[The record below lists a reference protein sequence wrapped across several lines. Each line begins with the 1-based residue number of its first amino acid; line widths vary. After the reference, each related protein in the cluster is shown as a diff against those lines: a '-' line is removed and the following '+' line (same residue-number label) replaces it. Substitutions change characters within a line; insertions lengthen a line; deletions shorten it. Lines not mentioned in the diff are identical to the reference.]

1 MSEKFKYAPGKPGYG
16 TKGDRGEDG
25 RQGLAMYFTSLN
37 PNTQTTIINNKIAN
51 NLTLWPADEPLPDG
65 RVYVTGDLFFDS
77 DGLAYE
83 INAETDTYQYKFA
96 SLNMGGFFVPLG
108 KDTSN
113 GFERYFNSNSSP
125 KFIIDNV
132 YTVSGAIDYTAVP
145 ENIYD
150 VQPKNFARIEYT
162 NIKSDAAL
170 KYNAF
175 TVYTSGENA
184 PQDNHK
190 ALAIVYNEVEKA
202 FHIGNLD
209 NTGLLRNTNLIFD
222 VSLLRQKKE
231 LGKNTFTQDTCVGAI
246 LTNYEIK
253 ANSIFDPNFQS
264 SPTSFYGTMGTTNC
278 SINWNLSDF
287 VNGATNVYGDLY
299 FYENNYPYNGK
310 TFSFINDVSLRPLI
324 FSNVSST
331 PGSYVTITGLS
342 PAKTYAYY
350 MKLYTDTGWTRNSEV
365 QNLFKGA
372 IYVNPSSYVLSASD
386 AAFDLGFDVDANFT
400 WNASILSNPS
410 DFMYNIRC
418 TSIGGLD
425 GSILVDVIANE
436 SINSR
441 VGKIRVH
448 LLPGNTIYKDVSIYQ
463 PRGAIGPELWLTGN
477 SKLYSYSWPYY
488 YIDASRNGN
497 VGGSNP
503 WTVDVSAN
511 AACPWSIDSYPPWVS
526 ISPMSGPAGT
536 LTPITITLDED
547 NDIEYQ
553 RYGTIEFVSGTTPV
567 GSLTIYQRGVE
578 VWIEIGGTE
587 YSLPI
592 NLNYQSSYGGSGYW
606 QVDYGTIY
614 YGDTLYTSMRFTD
627 SAPIDWQWS
636 LPTPSISGVTIYDLT
651 GSGEGWGP
659 TFVGSYP
666 ASGYGQMDCSAGGV
680 DGYPM
685 LIIIQAN

>member
-25 RQGLAMYFTSLN
+25 LQGLAMYFTSLN
-37 PNTQTTIINNKIAN
+37 PNTQATIINNKIAN

-96 SLNMGGFFVPLG
+96 SLNMGGFFVSLG

-145 ENIYD
+145 EDIYS
-150 VQPKNFARIEYT
+150 VQPKNFTRIEYT
-162 NIKSDAAL
+162 NIKSDPAL

-175 TVYTSGENA
+175 TVFTSGENA

-190 ALAIVYNEVEKA
+190 ALAIVYNEDQKA
-202 FHIGNLD
+202 FRIGNLD
-209 NTGLLRNTNLIFD
+209 NLGLLRNTNLIFD

-231 LGKNTFTQDTCVGAI
+231 LGKNTFTQDTCVGAV
-246 LTNYEIK
+246 LTNYEMA
-253 ANSIFDPNFQS
+253 ANSIFDPNFDAAPS
-264 SPTSFYGTMGTTNC
+264 SFYGTMGTTDC
-278 SINWNLSDF
+278 SINWDLSDF

-324 FSNVSST
+324 FPNVGGT
-331 PGSYVTITGLS
+331 GNVRITGINQT
-342 PAKTYAYY
+342 KVYGCY
-350 MKLYTDTGWTRNSEV
+350 MKLYTDTGWVRNSDV
-365 QNLFKGA
+365 VNLFKGS
-372 IYVNPSSYVLSASD
+372 IYVNPSSYTLSSSD
-386 AAFDLGFDVDANFT
+386 AVVDLGFDVDANFT
-400 WNASILSNPS
+400 WDASVYQNP
-410 DFMYNIRC
+410 DNFMYNIRC

-425 GSILVDVIANE
+425 GSILVDLTAN
-436 SINSR
+436 SSTNGR

-448 LLPGNTIYKDVSIYQ
+448 LLPGETIYRDVSIYQ
-463 PRGAIGPELWLTGN
+463 PRGAVGPEMWLTN
-477 SKLYSYSWPYY
+477 NAKLYSYTWPTY

-526 ISPMSGPAGT
+526 IYPMSGPAGT
-536 LTPITITLDED
+536 STTITITVDGNE
-547 NDIEYQ
+547 DIEYQ
-553 RYGTIEFVSGTTPV
+553 RNGTIEFVSGSTSV

-578 VWIEIGGTE
+578 VWLEIGGDE
-587 YSLPI
+587 YKFDGTPI
-592 NLNYQSSYGGSGYW
+592 QIEYQSFGSYW
-606 QVDYGTIY
+606 QVNGGPLYYGT
-614 YGDTLYTSMRFTD
+614 DLYMNMRFTD
-627 SAPIDWQWS
+627 GVSLDWEWDNIS
-636 LPTPSISGVTIYDLT
+636 SSWLSIMDRSGVGNDYGPTLGAYSTPS
-651 GSGEGWGP
+651 GSHYVECS
-659 TFVGSYP
+659 VGNVY
-666 ASGYGQMDCSAGGV
+666 
-680 DGYPM
+680 GYPVHM
-685 LIIIQAN
+685 NIYGY